1 MSKAKP
7 ITPAELADIKKSVAI
22 AEGNLWID
30 LTAIKDLKKLR
41 RKQAKLSPEKRL
53 QEDMLF
59 SLRYMPEKNLLA
71 PPIPKVIGKAV
82 KANDLKFFI
91 RLGTTLSGDAIRAED
106 YPVEKGETPF
116 RDKLIRFFLSHWA
129 EARDGLPGLFYLY
142 PKGLAVVCNHC
153 LGVNHL
159 TPDALVKLRQRLGLK
174 PFKRQKR
181 KVTLVGNKLQFS

>member
-1 MSKAKP
+1 M
-7 ITPAELADIKKSVAI
+7 KSVAI
-22 AEGNLWID
+22 AEGHQWLK
-30 LTAIKDLKKLR
+30 LTAWEDIKKLR

-59 SLRYMPEKNLLA
+59 SLRHMAEKDLLA
-71 PPIPKVIGKAV
+71 PPIPEVIAEAV
-82 KANDLKFFI
+82 RANDVRFFI
-91 RLGTTLSGDAIRAED
+91 RLGTTLSGDPVRAED

-116 RDKLIRFFLSHWA
+116 RDNLIKFFLTHWA
-129 EARDGLPGLFYLY
+129 KSRDGLPELFYLF
-142 PKGLAVVCNHC
+142 PKGLALVCNHC

-181 KVTLVGNKLQFS
+181 KATLIGNKLQFS